1 MDGATHEYIL
11 IGSQILCEIVRYG
24 STENYR
30 LIYVYDE
37 SGALLGVKYRR
48 PNMAQ
53 GEFICF
59 FFEKNLQG
67 DIVAVYYESG
77 NKRQTNP
84 NEN

>member
-11 IGSQILCEIVRYG
+11 NGSQILCEIVRYG
-24 STENYR
+24 STKNYR

-37 SGALLGVKYRR
+37 SGTPLGMKYRR

-67 DIVAVYYESG
+67 DIVSSFFVYHG
-77 NKRQTNP
+77 
-84 NEN
+84 